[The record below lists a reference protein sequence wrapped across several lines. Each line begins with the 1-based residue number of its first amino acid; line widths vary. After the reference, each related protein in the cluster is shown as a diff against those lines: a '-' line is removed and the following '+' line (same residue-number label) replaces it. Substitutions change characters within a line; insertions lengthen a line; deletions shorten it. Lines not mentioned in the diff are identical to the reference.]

1 MKFYGFQDTS
11 STNKKRRHASFLNQC
26 FILTK
31 RSSLNMFRDVGYYWL
46 RLVIYV
52 ALAIS
57 LATVYYDLG
66 MSYDSIQVTLT
77 LAAKV

>member
-1 MKFYGFQDTS
+1 
-11 STNKKRRHASFLNQC
+11 
-26 FILTK
+26 
-31 RSSLNMFRDVGYYWL
+31 MFRDVGYYWL